1 MSQDP
6 RSPTRQSTK
15 QTKTVCKHP
24 VTTKE
29 APTAEHVRDPN
40 ATPRPT
46 RPKRAASQVLPIPD
60 LHTSRAP
67 VLRPSVFEEHADRG
81 MEDLEVESTH
91 KSTTS
96 KRSRSPTRRMV
107 DLQIA
112 KKPVVPKRAT
122 SSADV
127 PQDEISLYKAIQALA
142 RF

>member
-1 MSQDP
+1 
-6 RSPTRQSTK
+6 
-15 QTKTVCKHP
+15 
-24 VTTKE
+24 
-29 APTAEHVRDPN
+29 
-40 ATPRPT
+40 
-46 RPKRAASQVLPIPD
+46 
-60 LHTSRAP
+60 
-67 VLRPSVFEEHADRG
+67 VFEEHADRG

-112 KKPVVPKRAT
+112 KKPVVPKRTT